1 MLPRRPSVIT
11 MVDMDE
17 GDYAATWTPTG
28 TLVSSGS
35 TSTLASTSMSNGR
48 PSPGHRDLM
57 KTIDLR
63 DAEPIARG
71 GEEQFSFIVH
81 FPEDNDNDDT
91 RTVFEEKRP
100 RTSRGFRK
108 GGSGSSSDVKS
119 QNISLLLVTV
129 ARKLQFL
136 PVKMRGAFARKIVQH

>member
-11 MVDMDE
+11 VVDMDE
-17 GDYAATWTPTG
+17 GDYTATWTPTG

-35 TSTLASTSMSNGR
+35 TSTLASTSMSNGL

-63 DAEPIARG
+63 DAEPIASG

-81 FPEDNDNDDT
+81 FPEDEDAG
-91 RTVFEEKRP
+91 TVFEEKRP

-108 GGSGSSSDVKS
+108 GGSGNSSDVKS
-119 QNISLLLVTV
+119 QNISLLLVTA

-136 PVKMRGAFARKIVQH
+136 PVKMRSAFARKIVQY